1 MKKLSSVCVAFS
13 VAVTAALL
21 GFALVRSD
29 NMTELLKQNPHRI
42 AIAGPGG
49 EVVGGLLAEQLGAAV
64 VKTSELGDKSF
75 AVLSKSLSSLVVVDD
90 NNGGYLAN
98 EFTKITDHVTFI
110 VLIESFS
117 AAGTENVQHSSS
129 QGLYNENV
137 SKLMDKLKAS
147 SKNIPVVRMDAS
159 KTAEEIKSAVYAE
172 IKGHEFL
179 TFYSKFSRCGPL
191 SKVC

>member
-1 MKKLSSVCVAFS
+1 MKKLSSVCAAFS
-13 VAVTAALL
+13 MAVTAALL
-21 GFALVRSD
+21 GFALVRSN

-42 AIAGPGG
+42 AIAGPGS
-49 EVVGGLLAEQLGAAV
+49 EIVGGLLAEQLGATV

-90 NNGGYLAN
+90 SNGGYLAN
-98 EFTKITDHVTFI
+98 EFTKIIDHITFI

-117 AAGTENVQHSSS
+117 TTGTENVQHSSS

-137 SKLMDKLKAS
+137 SKLMDKLKGS
-147 SKNIPVVRMDAS
+147 SKNIPVVRVDAS
-159 KTAEEIKSAVYAE
+159 KTAEEIKSTVYAE
-172 IKGHEFL
+172 IKSHEFL
-179 TFYSKFSRCGPL
+179 TLYSKFSRCGPL